1 MRKLKIVYNNPRG
14 LIFNDRQLSR
24 RYAVNTKGILLNNT
38 IKYDHPPDYY
48 LGLNEAEYF
57 QLSVVMDDLDEIIF
71 MSDCIINGV
80 TIMQIEILNNNPHN
94 FRARI
99 NGGLDLH
106 IHHTDGVVASQGI
119 PNLEA
124 LQAYWKAG
132 VHQDVQRNA
141 DEVER
146 ILRGVQDVVEDV
158 SVPEEVPVPKTKKPR
173 KTKKPT

>member
-1 MRKLKIVYNNPRG
+1 MRKLQIIYNNPRG
-14 LIFNDRQLSR
+14 LIFIDRQLAR
-24 RYAVNTKGILLNNT
+24 RYAVNRKGILLNNT

-80 TIMQIEILNNNPHN
+80 QIMQIEILNNNPHN
-94 FRARI
+94 FRAKI

-106 IHHTDGVVASQGI
+106 IHHTDGVVASHGI
-119 PNLEA
+119 PNIETLKR
-124 LQAYWKAG
+124 YVAG
-132 VHQDVQRNA
+132 GIHTDVQRNI
-141 DEVER
+141 EEIER
-146 ILRGVQDVVEDV
+146 ILRGVEDV
-158 SVPEEVPVPKTKKPR
+158 TEDVPVPKTKKPR

>member
-1 MRKLKIVYNNPRG
+1 MRKLKIIYNNPRG
-14 LIFNDRQLSR
+14 LIFNDYKLAR
-24 RYAVNTKGILLNNT
+24 RYAVNRKGILLNNT

-80 TIMQIEILNNNPHN
+80 KIMQIEILNNNPYN
-94 FRARI
+94 FRAKI

-106 IHHTDGVVASQGI
+106 IHHTDGVVASHGI
-119 PNLEA
+119 PNIETLKR
-124 LQAYWKAG
+124 YVAG
-132 VHQDVQRNA
+132 GIHTDVQRNI
-141 DEVER
+141 EEIER
-146 ILRGVQDVVEDV
+146 ILRGVEDV
-158 SVPEEVPVPKTKKPR
+158 TEEEAVPVPKTKKPR

>member
-1 MRKLKIVYNNPRG
+1 MRKLKITYNNPRG
-14 LIFNDRQLSR
+14 LIFNDRQLAR
-24 RYAVNTKGILLNNT
+24 RYAVNRKGILLNNT

-57 QLSVVMDDLDEIIF
+57 QLSLAMDDLDEIIF

-106 IHHTDGVVASQGI
+106 IHHTDGVVASHGI
-119 PNLEA
+119 PNIEGLKRYVA
-124 LQAYWKAG
+124 AG
-132 VHQDVQRNA
+132 IYTDVQRNI
-141 DEVER
+141 EEIER
-146 ILRGVQDVVEDV
+146 ILRGVQDVTENV
-158 SVPEEVPVPKTKKPR
+158 SVPKTKKPR
-173 KTKKPT
+173 KSTKK

>member
-1 MRKLKIVYNNPRG
+1 MRKLQIVYNNPRG
-14 LIFNDRQLSR
+14 LIFNDRVLAR
-24 RYAVNTKGILLNNT
+24 RYAVNRKGILLNNT

-80 TIMQIEILNNNPHN
+80 KIMQIEILNNNPNN

-106 IHHTDGVVASQGI
+106 IHHADGVVVSPGI
-119 PNLEA
+119 PNVDA
-124 LQAYWKAG
+124 LKRYVAG
-132 VHQDVQRNA
+132 GIHKEVQRNI
-141 DEVER
+141 EEIER
-146 ILRGVQDVVEDV
+146 ILRGVEDVVEA
-158 SVPEEVPVPKTKKPR
+158 VPPAPVPKTKKPR
-173 KTKKPT
+173 KTKSKE

>member
-1 MRKLKIVYNNPRG
+1 MRKLQIIYNNPRG
-14 LIFNDRQLSR
+14 LIFIDRQLAR
-24 RYAVNTKGILLNNT
+24 RYAVNRKGILLNNT

-80 TIMQIEILNNNPHN
+80 KIMQIEILNNNPHN

-119 PNLEA
+119 PNIKGLERYVA
-124 LQAYWKAG
+124 AG
-132 VHQDVQRNA
+132 IYTDVQRNI
-141 DEVER
+141 EEIEL
-146 ILRGVQDVVEDV
+146 ILRGL
-158 SVPEEVPVPKTKKPR
+158 PEAPEGTPLAPVPKTKKPR